1 MFFNALRAPLRTT
14 APIILRRGVSSA
26 APRASVF
33 PTLRAAT
40 PTTSLCLRY
49 PKPTQIVVRTVASS
63 VSGRPGSQTI
73 GHAATNI
80 KEEVGNSAAD
90 LAKTIAGGNYYAD
103 AVEPTEQTFVSDHSL
118 QSCDAPLTFIL

>member
-14 APIILRRGVSSA
+14 APIILRRNVSSA
-26 APRASVF
+26 APRAF

-49 PKPTQIVVRTVASS
+49 AKPTQIVVRSVASS
-63 VSGRPGSQTI
+63 VSGRPGSQTV

-80 KEEVGNSAAD
+80 KEEVGNSAAGYFG
-90 LAKTIAGGNYYAD
+90 LL
-103 AVEPTEQTFVSDHSL
+103 PW
-118 QSCDAPLTFIL
+118 